1 MDDGHST
8 FNNIMGAGFIIY
20 RVLTLRG
27 WTDLMYQVIDATGD
41 RVLAIIYFIIIVAV
55 GAIFVSSFMLAAVT
69 TKYRQ
74 TAILDETKGAGR
86 RDGRQI
92 ESAEQSKK

>member
-1 MDDGHST
+1 
-8 FNNIMGAGFIIY
+8 
-20 RVLTLRG
+20 
-27 WTDLMYQVIDATGD
+27 MYQVIDATGD
-41 RVLAIIYFIIIVAV
+41 RVLAMIYFIIIVAV